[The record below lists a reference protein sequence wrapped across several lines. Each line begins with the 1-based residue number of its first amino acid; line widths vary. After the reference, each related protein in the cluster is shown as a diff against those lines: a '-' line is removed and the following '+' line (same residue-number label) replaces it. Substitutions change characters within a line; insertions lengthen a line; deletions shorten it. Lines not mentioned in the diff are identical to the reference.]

1 MKKLTFGGFLI
12 GLFPFLQFIEGSF
25 EEYLKRLENP
35 QVCSNLVIYFCFFLN
50 ILNNVFQIHYSVRLA
65 LQCMEEFLL

>member
-35 QVCSNLVIYFCFFLN
+35 QVCSNLVIYSVFFN
-50 ILNNVFQIHYSVRLA
+50 ILNNVFQIHYSVRLVF
-65 LQCMEEFLL
+65 QCREEFLL